1 VQQVLK
7 CIDKDKDGNVT
18 SRDMM
23 GVLFVPL
30 KDSAVKPAAD
40 ISLQHDDPEL

>member
-1 VQQVLK
+1 VQVLK
-7 CIDKDKDGNVT
+7 CIDKDKEGNVT

-30 KDSAVKPAAD
+30 KNTAVKSSDSP
-40 ISLQHDDPEL
+40 QPHDSEL